1 MEQDV
6 LLKAQAFE
14 LLMAQLPVGLA
25 VLDQQQRY
33 LAINER
39 LAHFHGIPAADHL
52 GHSVATMLP
61 ELYPAIAPMLAQ
73 VLESGQPLLNFDISN
88 NPTGDNSGND
98 TTEHWFGSYLPL
110 CDAADRVQGVLV
122 IALNKTMEWG
132 MQQRRQQDLDKL
144 RQVLDNMFA
153 FVGILAPDGTVQDA
167 NRPPLEMAGLTLAD
181 VQQKKFWDC
190 FWWTY
195 DPVVAEQ
202 IHQAVQRA
210 QLGVVSRFDVRAQ
223 MQHGIIDVDFML
235 APMYDAD
242 GNICNLIPS
251 GIEITDRKSSEQRLI
266 DSELRFRRVFDSVAD
281 GLISVDRHGHI
292 SLVNKRALEMFG
304 YQQHEMIGQPI
315 EMLVPQDKIGGHHQS
330 RQQYL
335 QNPSTR
341 PMAELKELFARRRD
355 GSLFPV
361 EIGLTYL
368 EGDSKVSVLATV
380 TDVTDAKAVQ
390 RDLQQ
395 IVHDKS
401 TLLAERT
408 ALLNEV
414 HHRVKN
420 NLQVMSSLLSLQ
432 SRNAPAELKQAFA
445 ESQMRVRTMALTH
458 QLLYENRNFSSVP
471 LAVYLEQLCRLIQQT
486 LAPTSQIRFSYSG
499 MDQTLLLELELTI
512 PCGLLVNEVV
522 TNSLKHAFVPVPGA
536 DGSMQVRGQVSLA
549 LQALADGRYQLQISD
564 DGIGMPGTVQ
574 LGSGASMGM
583 QLIPAFIAQLN
594 AELQLQRQPGTCYRI
609 SFYPQKEAR

>member
-6 LLKAQAFE
+6 LLKAQAFD
-14 LLMAQLPVGLA
+14 LIMAQLPVGLA
-25 VLDQQQRY
+25 LLDRQQRY
-33 LAINER
+33 LSINER
-39 LAHFHGIPAADHL
+39 LAQFHGIPAAAHL
-52 GHSVATMLP
+52 GQTVARMLP
-61 ELYPAIAPMLAQ
+61 ELYPAIAPLLNQ
-73 VLESGQPLLNFDISN
+73 VLETGQPLLNFEISN
-88 NPTGDNSGND
+88 KPSQNN
-98 TTEHWFGSYLPL
+98 TEHWFGSYLPL
-110 CDAADRVQGVLV
+110 FDTAQQVEGVLV
-122 IALNKTMEWG
+122 IALNQTMEWG
-132 MQQRRQQDLDKL
+132 VQQRRQQDLDKL
-144 RQVLDNMFA
+144 RRVLDNMFA
-153 FVGILAPDGTVQDA
+153 FVGILAPDGTVEDA
-167 NRPPLEMAGLTLAD
+167 NRPPLEMAGLTLED
-181 VQQKKFWDC
+181 VRGKKFWDC
-190 FWWTY
+190 FWWSH
-195 DPVVAEQ
+195 DAAEAARIRDAVVVA
-202 IHQAVQRA
+202 QR
-210 QLGVVSRFDVRAQ
+210 GITSRFDVSVQ
-223 MQHGIIDVDFML
+223 MQSGIIDIDFML

-242 GNICNLIPS
+242 RQICNLIPS
-251 GIEITDRKSSEQRLI
+251 GIEITDRKSSEQQLK

-281 GLISVDRHGHI
+281 GLISVDRYGHI

-315 EMLVPQDKIGGHHQS
+315 EMLVPQDKIGGHHHS

-341 PMAELKELFARRRD
+341 PMAELKELFARRFD

-380 TDVTDAKAVQ
+380 TDVTDAKVVQ
-390 RDLQQ
+390 QDLQQ

-458 QLLYENRNFSSVP
+458 QLLYENHNFSSVP

-499 MDQTLLLELELTI
+499 LDQALLLELELTI

-522 TNSLKHAFVPVPGA
+522 TNSLKHAFVATPGP

-549 LQALADGRYQLQISD
+549 LQALPDGRYLLEVSD
-564 DGIGMPGTVQ
+564 DGIGMPATVQ
-574 LGSGASMGM
+574 LGNGASMGM

-594 AELQLQRQPGTCYRI
+594 GELELQRNGGTCYRI
-609 SFYPQKEAR
+609 RFFPQKEAR

>member
-25 VLDQQQRY
+25 ILDRQQRY
-33 LAINER
+33 LAINQR
-39 LAHFHGIPAADHL
+39 LADFHGIPVADHL
-52 GHSVATMLP
+52 GATVAQMLP
-61 ELYPAIAPMLAQ
+61 ALYPAIAPLLTQ
-73 VLESGQPLLNFDISN
+73 VLDSGQPLLNFDIRN
-88 NPTGDNSGND
+88 TPDA
-98 TTEHWFGSYLPL
+98 EHWFGSYLPL
-110 CDAADRVQGVLV
+110 CDAQQQVQGVLV
-122 IALNKTMEWG
+122 IALNQTMEWG
-132 MQQRRQQDLDKL
+132 VQQRRQQDLDKL

-153 FVGILAPDGTVQDA
+153 FVGILAPDGTLQDA

-190 FWWTY
+190 FWWSH
-195 DPVVAEQ
+195 DPAVAAQ
-202 IHQAVQRA
+202 IRQAVQRA
-210 QLGVVSRFDVRAQ
+210 QLGIVSRFDVRAR
-223 MQHGIIDVDFML
+223 MQQGIIDVDFML
-235 APMYDAD
+235 APMYDPD
-242 GNICNLIPS
+242 GQICQLIPS
-251 GIEITDRKSSEQRLI
+251 GIEITDRKGSEQQLK

-292 SLVNKRALEMFG
+292 SLVNNRALEMFG

-315 EMLVPQDKIGGHHQS
+315 EMLVPLDKMAGHHHS
-330 RQQYL
+330 RQQFL
-335 QNPSTR
+335 ANPSTR

-390 RDLQQ
+390 QDLQQ
-395 IVHDKS
+395 IVHDKTS
-401 TLLAERT
+401 LLAERT

-432 SRNAPAELKQAFA
+432 SRNAAPELKQAFA

-486 LAPTSQIRFSYSG
+486 LAPASQIRFSYDG
-499 MDQTLLLELELTI
+499 MDSSLLLDLELTI

-522 TNSLKHAFVPVPGA
+522 TNSLKHAFVKSAAEGGPA
-536 DGSMQVRGQVSLA
+536 ERGEVSLG

-564 DGIGMPGTVQ
+564 NGIGMPAQAQ

-594 AELQLQRQPGTCYRI
+594 AELQLERQPGTCYRV

>member
-6 LLKAQAFE
+6 LLKAQAFD

-33 LAINER
+33 LAINDR
-39 LAHFHGIPAADHL
+39 LAQFHSIPAADHL
-52 GHSVATMLP
+52 GHSVETMLP
-61 ELYPAIAPMLAQ
+61 DLYPAIAPMLAQ
-73 VLESGQPLLNFDISN
+73 VLETGQPLLNFEIN
-88 NPTGDNSGND
+88 NSPVSDNAGVDS
-98 TTEHWFGSYLPL
+98 TAHWFGSYLPL
-110 CDAADRVQGVLV
+110 YGDGQQVQGVLV
-122 IALNKTMEWG
+122 IALNQTMEWG
-132 MQQRRQQDLDKL
+132 VQQRRQQDLDKL
-144 RQVLDNMFA
+144 RQVLDSMFA

-167 NRPPLEMAGLTLAD
+167 NRAPLELAGITLTD
-181 VQQKKFWDC
+181 VRNKKFWDC
-190 FWWTY
+190 FWWTH
-195 DPVVAEQ
+195 DAAEAAR
-202 IHQAVQRA
+202 IKEAVELAQR
-210 QLGVVSRFDVRAQ
+210 GITSRFDVSVQ
-223 MQHGIIDVDFML
+223 MQQGIIDIDFML
-235 APMYDAD
+235 APMFDAE
-242 GNICNLIPS
+242 GSICNLIPS
-251 GIEITDRKSSEQRLI
+251 GIEITDRKRSEQQLKH
-266 DSELRFRRVFDSVAD
+266 SELRFRRVFDSVAD

-292 SLVNKRALEMFG
+292 SLVNSRALEMFG

-315 EMLVPQDKIGGHHQS
+315 ELLVPQDKIDGHHHS

-432 SRNAPAELKQAFA
+432 SRNAAPELKQAFA

-486 LAPTSQIRFSYSG
+486 LAPASQIRFSYDG
-499 MDQTLLLELELTI
+499 MDSKLLLDLELTI

-522 TNSLKHAFVPVPGA
+522 TNSLKHAFVKSAAEGGPA
-536 DGSMQVRGQVSLA
+536 ERGEVSLG

-564 DGIGMPGTVQ
+564 NGIGMPAQAQ

>member
-6 LLKAQAFE
+6 GLKAQAFD

-25 VLDQQQRY
+25 ILDRHQRY
-33 LAINER
+33 LLINEQ
-39 LAHFHGIPAADHL
+39 LAQFHAVAVSDHL
-52 GHSVATMLP
+52 GKTVAQILP
-61 ELYPAIAPMLAQ
+61 ELYPTIAPMLAQ
-73 VLESGQPLLNFDISN
+73 VLESGNPLLNFEIRNSSTPD
-88 NPTGDNSGND
+88 NP
-98 TTEHWFGSYLPL
+98 EHWFGSYLPL
-110 CDAADRVQGVLV
+110 LDPQQQVQGILV
-122 IALNKTMEWG
+122 IALNQTMEWSV
-132 MQQRRQQDLDKL
+132 QQRRQQDLDKL
-144 RQVLDNMFA
+144 RQVLDSMFA

-167 NRPPLEMAGLTLAD
+167 NRPPLELAGLTLAD
-181 VQQKKFWDC
+181 VQHKKFWDC
-190 FWWTY
+190 FWWSH
-195 DPVVAEQ
+195 DAAVAQQ
-202 IHQAVQRA
+202 IRHAVQQA
-210 QLGVVSRFDVRAQ
+210 QRGFISRFDVRAR
-223 MQHGIIDVDFML
+223 MLHDIIDVDFML

-242 GNICNLIPS
+242 GHICNLIPS
-251 GIEITDRKSSEQRLI
+251 GIEITDRKSSEQQLK

-292 SLVNKRALEMFG
+292 SLVNDRALEMFG

-315 EMLVPQDKIGGHHQS
+315 EMLVPQDKMGGHHLS
-330 RQQYL
+330 RRQYL

-380 TDVTDAKAVQ
+380 TDVTDAKAIQ

-395 IVHDKS
+395 IVYDKS

-432 SRNAPAELKQAFA
+432 SRNAPPALKQAFA
-445 ESQMRVRTMALTH
+445 DSQMRVRSMALTH

-486 LAPTSQIRFSYSG
+486 LAPGSQIRFDYHG
-499 MDQTLLLELELTI
+499 LDQALLLALELTI

-522 TNSLKHAFVPVPGA
+522 TNSLKHAFAPQQAEDAASQPQA
-536 DGSMQVRGQVSLA
+536 QVSLA
-549 LQALADGRYQLQISD
+549 LQALPDGRYQLVISD
-564 DGIGMPGTVQ
+564 NGIGMPESVQ

-594 AELQLQRQPGTCYRI
+594 AELQLQRQPGTCYSI

>member
-14 LLMAQLPVGLA
+14 SLMAQLPVGLA
-25 VLDQQQRY
+25 LLDKQQRY

-39 LAHFHGIPAADHL
+39 LAQFHGIPAADHL

-61 ELYPAIAPMLAQ
+61 ELYPSIAPKLHQ
-73 VLESGQPLLNFDISN
+73 VLETGQPLLNFEIN
-88 NPTGDNSGND
+88 NSPTSDNPD
-98 TTEHWFGSYLPL
+98 CDATAHWFGSYLPL
-110 CDAADRVQGVLV
+110 CDAAEQVQGVLV
-122 IALNKTMEWG
+122 IALNQTMEWG
-132 MQQRRQQDLDKL
+132 VQQRRQQDLDKL
-144 RQVLDNMFA
+144 RRVLDNMFA
-153 FVGILAPDGTVQDA
+153 FVGILAPDGTLQDA

-190 FWWTY
+190 FWWSH
-195 DPVVAEQ
+195 DPAVAEQ
-202 IHQAVQRA
+202 IHQAVKRA
-210 QLGVVSRFDVRAQ
+210 QLGIVSRFDVRAQ

-251 GIEITDRKSSEQRLI
+251 GIEITDRKSSEQQLI

-304 YQQHEMIGQPI
+304 YQQHEMIGQSI
-315 EMLVPQDKIGGHHQS
+315 EMLVPQDKIEGHHHS

-395 IVHDKS
+395 IVYDKS

-486 LAPTSQIRFSYSG
+486 LAPTSQIRFSYNG
-499 MDQTLLLELELTI
+499 MDQALLLELELTI

-522 TNSLKHAFVPVPGA
+522 TNSLKHAFVPQMGA
-536 DGSMQVRGQVSLA
+536 DGSMQVRGEVSLA
-549 LQALADGRYQLQISD
+549 LRALADGRYQLEISD
-564 DGIGMPGTVQ
+564 DGIGMPATVQ
-574 LGSGASMGM
+574 LGSGTSMGM

>member
-14 LLMAQLPVGLA
+14 MLMTQLPVGLA
-25 VLDQQQRY
+25 ILDRQQRY
-33 LAINER
+33 LMINEQ
-39 LAHFHGIPAADHL
+39 LAQFHSTPVADHL
-52 GHSVATMLP
+52 GHTVAQMLP
-61 ELYPAIAPMLAQ
+61 ELYPTIAPMLSQ
-73 VLESGQPLLNFDISN
+73 VIDSGNPLLNFEIQNRAVSN
-88 NPTGDNSGND
+88 NS
-98 TTEHWFGSYLPL
+98 EHWFGSYLPL
-110 CDAADRVQGVLV
+110 FDAALQVEGVLV
-122 IALNKTMEWG
+122 IALNQTMEWG
-132 MQQRRQQDLDKL
+132 VQQRRQQDLDKL
-144 RQVLDNMFA
+144 RQVLDSMFA
-153 FVGILAPDGTVQDA
+153 FVGILSPDGTVLDA
-167 NRPPLEMAGLTLAD
+167 NRPPLELAGLTLAD
-181 VQQKKFWDC
+181 VRNKKFWDC
-190 FWWTY
+190 FWWSHDATE
-195 DPVVAEQ
+195 AQ
-202 IHQAVQRA
+202 RIQQAIEAAQR
-210 QLGVVSRFDVRAQ
+210 GTISRFDVSVQ
-223 MQHGIIDVDFML
+223 MQHGIIDIDFML

-251 GIEITDRKSSEQRLI
+251 GIEITDRKSSEQQLK

-281 GLISVDRHGHI
+281 GLISVDRHGRI
-292 SLVNKRALEMFG
+292 SLVNARAMEMFG
-304 YQQHEMIGQPI
+304 YLQQEMIGQPI
-315 EMLVPQDKIGGHHQS
+315 EMLVPLDKIGGHNHS

-380 TDVTDAKAVQ
+380 TDVTDAKAIQ

-395 IVHDKS
+395 IVTDKS
-401 TLLAERT
+401 NLLAERT

-432 SRNAPAELKQAFA
+432 SRNAPPTLKQAFA

-486 LAPTSQIRFSYSG
+486 LVLTNHIRFDYG
-499 MDQTLLLELELTI
+499 GLDPTLLLELELTI

-522 TNSLKHAFVPVPGA
+522 TNSLKHAFVAQITDDGSSQVPGK
-536 DGSMQVRGQVSLA
+536 VTLT
-549 LQALADGRYQLQISD
+549 LQALPDGRYRLEISD
-564 DGIGMPGTVQ
+564 DGIGMPESVQ
-574 LGSGASMGM
+574 LGSGNSMGM
-583 QLIPAFIAQLN
+583 QLIPAFIAQLD
-594 AELQLQRQPGTCYRI
+594 AELQLQRQNGTCYRI
-609 SFYPQKEAR
+609 SFSPQKETR

>member
-6 LLKAQAFE
+6 LLKAQAFD

-33 LAINER
+33 LAINDR
-39 LAHFHGIPAADHL
+39 LAQFHSIPATDHL
-52 GHSVATMLP
+52 GHSVETMLP
-61 ELYPAIAPMLAQ
+61 DLYPAIAPMLAQ
-73 VLESGQPLLNFDISN
+73 VLETGQPLLNFEIN
-88 NPTGDNSGND
+88 NSPVSDNAGGDSSA
-98 TTEHWFGSYLPL
+98 HWFGSYLPL
-110 CDAADRVQGVLV
+110 YGDGQQIQGVLV
-122 IALNKTMEWG
+122 IALNQTMEWG
-132 MQQRRQQDLDKL
+132 VQQRRQQDLDKL

-181 VQQKKFWDC
+181 VQHKKFWDC
-190 FWWTY
+190 FWWSH
-195 DPVVAEQ
+195 DRAVAEQ
-202 IHQAVQRA
+202 IRQAIHQAQ
-210 QLGVVSRFDVRAQ
+210 QGFTSRFDVRAR

-235 APMYDAD
+235 APMYDAE

-251 GIEITDRKSSEQRLI
+251 GIEITDRKSSEQQLI

-315 EMLVPQDKIGGHHQS
+315 EMLVPQDKIGGHHHS

-486 LAPTSQIRFSYSG
+486 LAPTSQIRFDYRG
-499 MDQTLLLELELTI
+499 LDPALLLELELTI
-512 PCGLLVNEVV
+512 PCGLMVNEVV
-522 TNSLKHAFVPVPGA
+522 TNSLKHAFMPTPAA
-536 DGSMQVRGQVSLA
+536 DGSLQVYGQVRLS
-549 LQALADGRYQLQISD
+549 LQALVDGRYQLEISD
-564 DGIGMPGTVQ
+564 DGIGMPETVQ

-594 AELQLQRQPGTCYRI
+594 GELQLQRQPGTCYRI

>member
-6 LLKAQAFE
+6 LLKAQAFD

-25 VLDQQQRY
+25 ILDRQERY

-39 LAHFHGIPAADHL
+39 LAHFHGMPVADHL
-52 GHSVATMLP
+52 GHTVAQMLP
-61 ELYPAIAPMLAQ
+61 ELYPAIAPLLAQ
-73 VLESGQPLLNFDISN
+73 VLESGNPVLNFEIQNS
-88 NPTGDNSGND
+88 PATDNS
-98 TTEHWFGSYLPL
+98 EHWFGSYLPL
-110 CDAADRVQGVLV
+110 CDTQQQVQGVVV
-122 IALNKTMEWG
+122 IALNQNMEWG
-132 MQQRRQQDLDKL
+132 VQQRRQQDLDKL
-144 RQVLDNMFA
+144 RRVLDNMFA
-153 FVGILAPDGTVQDA
+153 FVGILAPDGTLQDA
-167 NRPPLEMAGLTLAD
+167 NRPPLEQAGLTLAD

-190 FWWTY
+190 SWWSH
-195 DPVVAEQ
+195 DSAVAEQ
-202 IHQAVQRA
+202 ICRAVQRA
-210 QLGVVSRFDVRAQ
+210 QLGIISRFDVRAR

-235 APMYDAD
+235 APMYDQY
-242 GNICNLIPS
+242 GQICNLIPS
-251 GIEITDRKSSEQRLI
+251 GIEITDRKSSEQQLK

-292 SLVNKRALEMFG
+292 SLVNIRALEMFG
-304 YQQHEMIGQPI
+304 YPQQELIGQPI
-315 EMLVPQDKIGGHHQS
+315 EMLVPRDKMAGHHHS

-335 QNPSTR
+335 ANPSTR

-368 EGDSKVSVLATV
+368 EGDSNVSVLATI

-390 RDLQQ
+390 QDLQQ

-401 TLLAERT
+401 SLLAERT

-432 SRNAPAELKQAFA
+432 SRNAPPELKQAFA

-486 LAPTSQIRFSYSG
+486 LAPTSQIRFNYSAL
-499 MDQTLLLELELTI
+499 DQALLLELELTI

-522 TNSLKHAFVPVPGA
+522 TNSLKHAFMPKLA
-536 DGSMQVRGQVSLA
+536 DDGSMQVRGKVSLG
-549 LQALADGRYQLQISD
+549 LQALSNGRYQLEISD
-564 DGIGMPGTVQ
+564 DGIGMPAAVQ

-594 AELQLQRQPGTCYRI
+594 AELTLLRQNGTCYRI